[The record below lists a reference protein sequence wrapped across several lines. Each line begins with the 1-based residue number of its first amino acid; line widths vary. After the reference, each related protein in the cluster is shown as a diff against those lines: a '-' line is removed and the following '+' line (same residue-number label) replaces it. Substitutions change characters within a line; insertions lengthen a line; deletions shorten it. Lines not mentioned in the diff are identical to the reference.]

1 MRFSMVLVRQ
11 AWVGLLVLIGM
22 TVVVGFVYPAV
33 VWGVS
38 RIGPGM
44 AEGSKAHDR
53 AGCVVGSQLLGID
66 PQVPAGQVDGYLHA
80 RVIGSSS
87 PTDDPMAPG
96 SADSS
101 GGSQQG
107 PSSEKLAGWI
117 EQRREIIAKR
127 ENVSP
132 AAVPVDAVTG
142 SGSGLDPAI
151 SPAYARIQVPR
162 IAAATHRTPQQVQS
176 IIDANTDDRQW
187 GFLGQ
192 QQVNVLKVNIAL
204 GHTAPG
210 CTDQE
215 RK

>member
-22 TVVVGFVYPAV
+22 TVVLGFIYPAV

-44 AEGSKAHDR
+44 ADGSKAHDR
-53 AGCVVGSQLLGID
+53 TGCVVGSQLLGID
-66 PQVPAGQVDGYLHA
+66 PQVQPGQPDGYLHG
-80 RVIGSSS
+80 RVVGSSS

-96 SADSS
+96 AADSS

-107 PSSEKLAGWI
+107 PSSEKLAAWI
-117 EQRREIIAKR
+117 DERRAIIAHR
-127 ENVSP
+127 ENVTP
-132 AAVPVDAVTG
+132 AQVPVDAVTG

-151 SPAYARIQVPR
+151 SPAYAAIQVPR
-162 IAAATHRTPQQVQS
+162 IAAATHRTPQQVLA
-176 IIDANTDDRQW
+176 IIDANTDDRQL

-192 QQVNVLKVNIAL
+192 KQVNVLKVNIAL

-210 CTDQE
+210 C
-215 RK
+215 RR

>member
-22 TVVVGFVYPAV
+22 TVVLGLVFPAL

-38 RIGPGM
+38 RIGPGL

-66 PQVPAGQVDGYLHA
+66 PQVPAGQPDGYLHA

-96 SADSS
+96 AADSS

-117 EQRREIIAKR
+117 NQRRDIIAKR
-127 ENVSP
+127 ENVPPSE
-132 AAVPVDAVTG
+132 VPVDAVTG

-151 SPAYARIQVPR
+151 SPAYAKIQVPR
-162 IAAATHRTPQQVQS
+162 IASAMHMSTRQVQS
-176 IIDANTDDRQW
+176 IIDADTDDRQW

-192 QQVNVLKVNIAL
+192 KQVNVLKVNIAL
-204 GHTAPG
+204 GHTAAG
-210 CTDQE
+210 CT
-215 RK
+215 K